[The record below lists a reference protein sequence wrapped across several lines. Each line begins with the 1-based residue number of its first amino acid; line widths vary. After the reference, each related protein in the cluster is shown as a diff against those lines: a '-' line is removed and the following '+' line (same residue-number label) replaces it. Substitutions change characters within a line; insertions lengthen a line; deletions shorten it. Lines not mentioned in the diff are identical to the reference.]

1 MVKKNKFQ
9 CSVCKT
15 TIIHSFYSHKNTI
28 CKDCFF
34 IKLDNLTKENTQLK
48 ETINDMKK
56 IEDKTNEE
64 MDEVKSILSSLESKS
79 EYLTLSLNQKDNS
92 LSEKDIEIQRLQQII
107 EIQTKNYEALVLENN
122 ENLRKISNFPEFE
135 ELSKIKEKFSKI
147 NEKSIIFEMEE
158 LSKTEENPKIT
169 KINNFFENEESVK
182 QGIFS
187 KVFLCR
193 KI

>member
-1 MVKKNKFQ
+1 MVKKNKFH
-9 CSVCKT
+9 CSICKT
-15 TIIHSFYSHKNTI
+15 TTIHSFYSQKNTI
-28 CKDCFF
+28 CKECFF

-48 ETINDMKK
+48 ETINEMKK

-64 MDEVKSILSSLESKS
+64 MDEVKSILSSLDSKS
-79 EYLTLSLNQKDNS
+79 EYLTLSLNQKNNE
-92 LSEKDIEIQRLQQII
+92 LSEKDTEIQKLQQII

-122 ENLRKISNFPEFE
+122 ENLRKFS
-135 ELSKIKEKFSKI
+135 ELK
-147 NEKSIIFEMEE
+147 EKSIIFEMEE
-158 LSKTEENPKIT
+158 NSKIT
-169 KINNFFENEESVK
+169 KINNFFENEESIK